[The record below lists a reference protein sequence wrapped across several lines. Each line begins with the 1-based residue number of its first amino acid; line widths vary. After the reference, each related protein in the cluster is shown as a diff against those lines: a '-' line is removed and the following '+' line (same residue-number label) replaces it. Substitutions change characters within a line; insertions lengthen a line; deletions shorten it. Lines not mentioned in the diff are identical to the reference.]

1 MSYFKLYYHLVF
13 RTYRSQR
20 TIAENHE
27 QELYRYILGYC
38 RQHHICLIRI
48 NSLPDHI
55 HMFVSTGPNICPAD
69 LIRELKK
76 SAGNYI
82 REHRNFFPMFNGWGK
97 GYCAISYS
105 EAEKDKIV
113 SYIRNQKEHHKKVS
127 FTDELRQIM
136 RDAHIEYHE
145 EYFRKDWEE

>member
-82 REHRNFFPMFNGWGK
+82 REYRNFFPMFNGWEK
-97 GYCAISYS
+97 ATVPSHIARRKKTRLSAISGTRRS
-105 EAEKDKIV
+105 T
-113 SYIRNQKEHHKKVS
+113 IRRCLSRMN
-127 FTDELRQIM
+127 
-136 RDAHIEYHE
+136 
-145 EYFRKDWEE
+145 

>member
-105 EAEKDKIV
+105 E
-113 SYIRNQKEHHKKVS
+113 VS

-136 RDAHIEYHE
+136 RDAHIEYQE
-145 EYFRKDWEE
+145 EYFKKDWEE

>member
-48 NSLPDHI
+48 NSLP
-55 HMFVSTGPNICPAD
+55 D

-136 RDAHIEYHE
+136 RDAHIEYQE
-145 EYFRKDWEE
+145 KYFKKDWEE

>member
-69 LIRELKK
+69 LL
-76 SAGNYI
+76 
-82 REHRNFFPMFNGWGK
+82 
-97 GYCAISYS
+97 
-105 EAEKDKIV
+105 
-113 SYIRNQKEHHKKVS
+113 
-127 FTDELRQIM
+127 
-136 RDAHIEYHE
+136 
-145 EYFRKDWEE
+145 

>member
-82 REHRNFFPMFNGWGK
+82 TEHRNFFPMFTGWGK

-136 RDAHIEYHE
+136 RDAHIEYQE
-145 EYFRKDWEE
+145 KYFKKDWEE

>member
-1 MSYFKLYYHLVF
+1 MSYSKLYYHLIF

-20 TIAENHE
+20 TISENNE

-38 RQHHICLIRI
+38 KQHNIHFVRI

-55 HMFVSTGPNICPAD
+55 HIFISTGPSICISD
-69 LIRELKK
+69 FMRELKK

-82 REHRNFFPMFNGWGK
+82 KGNPHLFPMFNGWAR

-105 EAEKDKIV
+105 EAEKDQIV
-113 SYIRNQKEHHKKVS
+113 NYIKNQKKHHQNVS
-127 FTDELRQIM
+127 FIDELKQIM
-136 RDAHIEYHE
+136 KDSHIEFHE
-145 EYFRKDWEE
+145 EHFKQDWEE